1 MAPRETED
9 NAYAKFWGDKQ
20 WALWFVMVFSWVV
33 IFSFSRS
40 TLVLARWWAR
50 VLADVFEKNEKKKIK
65 QPLFTGY

>member
-9 NAYAKFWGDKQ
+9 NAYTKFWGDKQ
-20 WALWFVMVFSWVV
+20 RALWFVMVFSGVV

-40 TLVLARWWAR
+40 ALVLARWWAR
-50 VLADVFEKNEKKKIK
+50 VLADVFEKNENKIK